1 MNLLTTVPSFKRH
14 LNQYKREDDTDS
26 KLAAYLADG
35 IEALGFRWNRAY
47 EITTIEPE
55 TYLVTPDVA
64 AKDKRPIILMASI
77 IYKMGNLQLA
87 SFKDQDFAYDPQQG
101 RQNPIQVDVEELAR
115 FLPIYRLASARSAPL
130 RGYAYWGNTEN
141 YGYWLQNVVL
151 GSIGG

>member
-1 MNLLTTVPSFKRH
+1 VNLLTIVPSFKRH

-35 IEALGFRWNRAY
+35 IEALAFRWSRTY
-47 EITTIEPE
+47 EITVIQPE
-55 TYLVTPDVA
+55 TYFVNPDVA

-115 FLPIYRLASARSAPL
+115 FLPIYRLASAKSAPM
-130 RGYAYWGNTEN
+130 RGYAYVGNPEN
-141 YGYWLQNVVL
+141 YSFWLESNVL
-151 GSIGG
+151 GAI